1 MSIYLFKPHQKGSRA
16 TYLQYLQ
23 YLQILQ
29 DSQSTLITEAKSKQF
44 LGMETKVNKLNLNI
58 KMNRSKH
65 APFQVIGRHRPRLLG
80 NACL

>member
-1 MSIYLFKPHQKGSRA
+1 MSTYLFKPHQKGSRA

-44 LGMETKVNKLNLNI
+44 LGMETKDLKTQRI
-58 KMNRSKH
+58 KKMDVRTKM
-65 APFQVIGRHRPRLLG
+65 
-80 NACL
+80 